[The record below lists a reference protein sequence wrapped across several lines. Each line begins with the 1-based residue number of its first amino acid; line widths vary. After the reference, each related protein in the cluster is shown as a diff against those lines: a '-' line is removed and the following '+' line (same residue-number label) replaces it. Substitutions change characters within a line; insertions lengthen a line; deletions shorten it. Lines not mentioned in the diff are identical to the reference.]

1 MRNPRFKTA
10 VGFLAA
16 AGALVAVV
24 AVALAGCGGGASKSG
39 KTDTTESS
47 MKVRAGQDFTISI
60 KSNPTTGYHWELTEP
75 LDEKVVTKVS
85 SEYKPDV
92 SGGSS
97 QPMGAGGVEVWTF
110 RAVAKGATDIRM
122 KYVRPWE
129 KDAAPAEERV
139 FAVTVE

>member
-10 VGFLAA
+10 AGLLVA
-16 AGALVAVV
+16 AGAMVAVV

-39 KTDTTESS
+39 KTESS

-60 KSNPTTGYHWELTEP
+60 KSNPTTGYQWELAGP
-75 LDEKVVTKVS
+75 LDEKVVEKVS

-92 SGGSS
+92 PGGSS
-97 QPMGAGGVEVWTF
+97 QPIGGGGVEVWTF
-110 RAVAKGATDIRM
+110 RAVGKGGTDIRM

-129 KDAAPAEERV
+129 RDATPAEERV
-139 FAVTVE
+139 FEVTVE